1 MKRLDRAL
9 SKYLDHITDGMGRPE
24 RRRAL
29 AWYLTGL
36 LLEGERKTVA
46 SIARRLVDDDS
57 EVEAMRQRLQ
67 ECVVI
72 STWADDEVRRRA
84 AQKLEDELDPEV
96 FVVDD
101 TGFPKKGRHSVGVA
115 RQYSGTLGRV
125 DNCQLAT
132 SLHVA
137 TDDAS
142 SCIGM
147 RLYLPEQWASD
158 IRRRR
163 KAGVPDE
170 VVFKRKWELA
180 IDLLDEALAWDMAP
194 RVTLADSAYGDSTEF
209 RDALVERGCSYVVGI
224 AGQRL
229 AWPPGSRPRPPKRK
243 PGRPGPN
250 PKRYRD
256 GNRKPK
262 PLAEIAKTLTY
273 RKSTCPDGNGGTK
286 SGCFAFARVHLAER
300 HTKGRPPSAEL
311 WFIAEHRPSNN
322 EYKFYVSD
330 LPEATPKRELMRLVK
345 LRWRVER
352 DYQEM
357 KGQVGLDHFEGR
369 TWRGF
374 HHHVTL
380 CAVAHAFL
388 TLQRRLF
395 PPAALPVDAAH
406 GSTTNPTPSA
416 RSHRSV
422 SAMPPAL

>member
-1 MKRLDRAL
+1 MKRVDRAL
-9 SKYLDHITDGMGRPE
+9 SEYLDHITDGMGRPE

-46 SIARRLVDDDS
+46 SMARRLVDDDN
-57 EVEAMRQRLQ
+57 EAEAMRQRLQ

-72 STWADDEVRRRA
+72 STWADEEIRRRA
-84 AQKLEDELDPEV
+84 AQKLEEELHPEV

-101 TGFPKKGRHSVGVA
+101 TGFPKKGCHSVGVA

-125 DNCQLAT
+125 DNCQVAT
-132 SLHVA
+132 SLHLA
-137 TDDAS
+137 TDGAS

-158 IRRRR
+158 IKRRR

-170 VVFKRKWELA
+170 IVFKRKWELA
-180 IDLLDEALAWDMAP
+180 IELLDETLSWGLS
-194 RVTLADSAYGDSTEF
+194 RRLTLADSGYGDSTEF
-209 RDALVERGCSYVVGI
+209 RDALTQRGCNYLVGI
-224 AGQRL
+224 AGERL
-229 AWPPGSRPRPPKRK
+229 AWPPGCRPRLPERK
-243 PGRPGPN
+243 PGQRGRN
-250 PKRYRD
+250 RTRYRD
-256 GNRKPK
+256 RNWKPRSI
-262 PLAEIAKTLTY
+262 ATIAKSLHY
-273 RKSTCPDGNGGTK
+273 RQYSCPDGMGGVKT
-286 SGCFAFARVHLAER
+286 GRFAFARVHLAER
-300 HTKGRPPSAEL
+300 HTKGRPPSSEL
-311 WFIAEHRPSNN
+311 WLIGEHRPGNN

-330 LPEATPKRELMRLVK
+330 LPSTTARRELARLVK

-357 KGQVGLDHFEGR
+357 KGHVGLDHFEGR

-388 TLQRRLF
+388 ALQRRLF
-395 PPAALPVDAAH
+395 PPEEISLDAAD
-406 GSTTNPTPSA
+406 GPPTNSA
-416 RSHRSV
+416 APARTNRSL
-422 SAMPPAL
+422 SAMSPAV